1 MTDSEDSATGTS
13 RIRTLTEK
21 GKIYQLELLKEQLSS
36 AQRAW
41 RKQMN
46 NVSNVIVDSSNAD
59 VLKSER
65 SFLETKME
73 ILNAANERLNE
84 SLEENFDDKRE
95 VLAKFD
101 SLEREHSLTLRKIND
116 RILEIRQETGSGR
129 SQTSKRSSRISQSR
143 KSEGPSVASSLAR
156 KSAIAANVA
165 RLKTELEFADA
176 ETRKTTTLKEY
187 EDELKRFKLTKE
199 LALAKAEMETLIKTE
214 TDGSK
219 DLPQEFDRN
228 YVLENY
234 LQAQALSVSNT
245 AGNSTVVTDV
255 QTTEP
260 WKEDP
265 CIEVTPA
272 LKDEPEN
279 TPLQFNLINGATC
292 TSGQKS
298 MLTTTKSLNPFAPE
312 FEARVFQRSEEP
324 YYLAQTSDPPNKP
337 TVEDSL
343 TSLANILSKRR
354 LQDSL
359 PLPEPEV
366 FSGDL
371 LNYPVWLKSFET
383 IIERFP
389 KGCTT

>member
-21 GKIYQLELLKEQLSS
+21 GKIYQVELLKEQLSS

-46 NVSNVIVDSSNAD
+46 NVSNVIVDSSNVD
-59 VLKSER
+59 VLKGER

-73 ILNAANERLNE
+73 ILNAVNERLSE
-84 SLEENFDDKRE
+84 SLEENFNDKRE

-176 ETRKTTTLKEY
+176 EARKTTTLKEY

-199 LALAKAEMETLIKTE
+199 LALAKAEMEALIKKKRMGVTIYLKNLTE
-214 TDGSK
+214 TTFSK
-219 DLPQEFDRN
+219 IICKHKRYLYQ
-228 YVLENY
+228 VLVIR
-234 LQAQALSVSNT
+234 QWSRT
-245 AGNSTVVTDV
+245 
-255 QTTEP
+255 
-260 WKEDP
+260 
-265 CIEVTPA
+265 
-272 LKDEPEN
+272 
-279 TPLQFNLINGATC
+279 
-292 TSGQKS
+292 
-298 MLTTTKSLNPFAPE
+298 
-312 FEARVFQRSEEP
+312 
-324 YYLAQTSDPPNKP
+324 
-337 TVEDSL
+337 
-343 TSLANILSKRR
+343 
-354 LQDSL
+354 
-359 PLPEPEV
+359 
-366 FSGDL
+366 
-371 LNYPVWLKSFET
+371 
-383 IIERFP
+383 
-389 KGCTT
+389 

>member
-1 MTDSEDSATGTS
+1 MTDSEDSTTGTS

-21 GKIYQLELLKEQLSS
+21 GKIYQVELLKGQLSS
-36 AQRAW
+36 SQRAW

-46 NVSNVIVDSSNAD
+46 NVSNLIVDSTSVD

-73 ILNAANERLNE
+73 ILNEANERLYQ
-84 SLEENFDDKRE
+84 SLEENYDEKKE
-95 VLAKFD
+95 VLTKFD

-116 RILEIRQETGSGR
+116 RILEIKQKIGSGR
-129 SQTSKRSSRISQSR
+129 SRTSNRSSLISQSR

-156 KSAIAANVA
+156 KTAIAANVA

-176 ETRKTTTLKEY
+176 EARKTTTLKEY

-199 LALAKAEMETLIKTE
+199 LALAKAEMGALIKTIA
-214 TDGSK
+214 DGSE

-234 LQAQALSVSNT
+234 LQTQALSVSN
-245 AGNSTVVTDV
+245 AGNSTVVTGVESTD
-255 QTTEP
+255 EP
-260 WKEDP
+260 LKEDP
-265 CIEVTPA
+265 SNKVIPA
-272 LKDEPEN
+272 VKDEPEN
-279 TPLQFNLINGATC
+279 TPLKFNPINETTC
-292 TSGQKS
+292 TPEQKS
-298 MLTTTKSLNPFAPE
+298 MLPTPKSLNPFAPE
-312 FEARVFQRSEEP
+312 FEARVFPRSEEP
-324 YYLAQTSDPPNKP
+324 YYLAQTSDPPNKS
-337 TVEDSL
+337 TAEDSL
-343 TSLANILSKRR
+343 TRLADILSKRR

-371 LNYPVWLKSFET
+371 LQ
-383 IIERFP
+383 
-389 KGCTT
+389 

>member
-21 GKIYQLELLKEQLSS
+21 GRIYQVELLKEQLSS

-46 NVSNVIVDSSNAD
+46 NVSNVIVDSSNVD

-73 ILNAANERLNE
+73 ILNAANERLYE
-84 SLEENFDDKRE
+84 SLEENFNDKRE

-156 KSAIAANVA
+156 RSAIAANVA

-176 ETRKTTTLKEY
+176 EARKTTTLKEY
-187 EDELKRFKLTKE
+187 EDELRRFKLTKE
-199 LALAKAEMETLIKTE
+199 LALAKAEMEALIKTE
-214 TDGSK
+214 ADGSK

-245 AGNSTVVTDV
+245 AGNSTVVTHVESTD
-255 QTTEP
+255 EP
-260 WKEDP
+260 LKEDP
-265 CIEVTPA
+265 SNEVTPA
-272 LKDEPEN
+272 LKDEPLN
-279 TPLQFNLINGATC
+279 TPLQFNPINEVTR
-292 TSGQKS
+292 TSAQKS
-298 MLTTTKSLNPFAPE
+298 MLTTPKSLNPFAPE
-312 FEARVFQRSEEP
+312 FEARAFPRSEEP
-324 YYLAQTSDPPNKP
+324 YYLAQTSDPPNK
-337 TVEDSL
+337 S
-343 TSLANILSKRR
+343 AK
-354 LQDSL
+354 
-359 PLPEPEV
+359 
-366 FSGDL
+366 FSH
-371 LNYPVWLKSFET
+371 
-383 IIERFP
+383 
-389 KGCTT
+389 